1 MNEFSITPFRGPH
14 LLLLLL
20 TVTAVLFILLLLRGK
35 PEARRSR
42 YLIGVCFFNLALFAG
57 YKLSLSMDATYIHA
71 YYPNGFSIFNELP
84 LHLCNINLFLIPL
97 GVWKRNRSIM
107 GFSFFVAPLG
117 ALMALLFPEPLFSG
131 FSLLMPR
138 IFGYYV
144 THALLV
150 SPFVG
155 RLDDI
160 CEDGVG
166 LVGDIVR
173 MYRTYDYKTQ
183 VLAASIRNTK
193 HIIECVE
200 VGADVATCPLSA
212 IKGLLNH
219 PLTDSGLKKF
229 LEDYKKVNG

>member
-1 MNEFSITPFRGPH
+1 MKFFIDTANLDQIREAYDMGVLDGVTTNPSLIAKEGRDFVEVIKEIASIVDGPISGEVKATTVDAEGMIKEGREIAAIHPNMVVKIPMTVEGLKACKVLSSEGIKTNVTLIFSANQA
-14 LLLLLL
+14 LL
-20 TVTAVLFILLLLRGK
+20 A
-35 PEARRSR
+35 AR
-42 YLIGVCFFNLALFAG
+42 AG
-57 YKLSLSMDATYIHA
+57 ATY
-71 YYPNGFSIFNELP
+71 
-84 LHLCNINLFLIPL
+84 
-97 GVWKRNRSIM
+97 
-107 GFSFFVAPLG
+107 
-117 ALMALLFPEPLFSG
+117 
-131 FSLLMPR
+131 
-138 IFGYYV
+138 
-144 THALLV
+144 V

-160 CEDGVG
+160 CEDGIG